1 MLRKWQGVEWGGVE
15 ISTATIATIAINTA
29 TIMACFFCVFLVR
42 CFLEAHTKQS
52 TALEIFV
59 AEVHSELVKERESA
73 RALQQIRI
81 LDCMEKTAEHQQVLD
96 AASSQFCCTWW
107 F

>member
-29 TIMACFFCVFLVR
+29 TIMARFFCVFLVR